1 VLPAKKPVSV
11 SGYEVVNPIAQK
23 RGYPSEKVKP
33 TPPFE
38 MAGHPKGGRASGV
51 QHSVLNQHDGIQM
64 PGYLKTLELFAGKIA
79 LQGRKMKMAGRVV
92 SNNELYRAVAEITNT
107 VK

>member
-1 VLPAKKPVSV
+1 
-11 SGYEVVNPIAQK
+11 
-23 RGYPSEKVKP
+23 
-33 TPPFE
+33 
-38 MAGHPKGGRASGV
+38 
-51 QHSVLNQHDGIQM
+51 M